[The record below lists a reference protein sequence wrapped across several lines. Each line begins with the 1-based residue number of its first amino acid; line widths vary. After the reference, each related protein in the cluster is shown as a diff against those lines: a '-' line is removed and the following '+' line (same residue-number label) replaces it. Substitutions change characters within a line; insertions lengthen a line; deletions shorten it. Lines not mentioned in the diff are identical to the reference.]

1 MTNEAQTTPP
11 VDRGHLLRVLGMLF
25 GIAVVVGSTIGQGI
39 LRTPGQVA
47 EGAQTPWLI
56 LGLWALGGVISAI
69 DAMSTAELAASIRQT
84 GGPYI
89 FFRRTF
95 GALPGLAAGIAD
107 WLANIGSM
115 AFVSVVFGE
124 YLHRLGLMTFAPIG
138 VLAMGLVL
146 LIGLMQLMGTR
157 VAGTSQEVGSAI
169 KAALFTGLVVVLM
182 LAPRGEPVSTMT
194 TSQMTVGLTLSGV
207 IIALRAIFGTYA
219 GWNGASYF
227 LEEVRDPGRSIVR
240 ATFIGI
246 VVVAVIYVLVNLAL
260 LNVLTPAE
268 MAGSKLVAAEAAARV
283 FGPAADPVVTAISL
297 ISLVTIVN
305 TSIMIYPRVV
315 YAVARDYGLTPLTRV
330 AANGTPRAAL
340 AVTVIAA
347 GSLSLIGVYDVLIA
361 FSTSLL
367 AAIGAAVNLAAI
379 VLRYRE
385 PELERPWKMPL
396 FPIPAVIALAINGAL
411 LVVFVMEDPATT
423 ARAFA
428 LLVVL
433 TAALWLATRKSHHPS
448 RTDSPS

>member
-1 MTNEAQTTPP
+1 
-11 VDRGHLLRVLGMLF
+11 
-25 GIAVVVGSTIGQGI
+25 
-39 LRTPGQVA
+39 
-47 EGAQTPWLI
+47 
-56 LGLWALGGVISAI
+56 
-69 DAMSTAELAASIRQT
+69 
-84 GGPYI
+84 
-89 FFRRTF
+89 
-95 GALPGLAAGIAD
+95 
-107 WLANIGSM
+107 
-115 AFVSVVFGE
+115 
-124 YLHRLGLMTFAPIG
+124 
-138 VLAMGLVL
+138 
-146 LIGLMQLMGTR
+146 
-157 VAGTSQEVGSAI
+157 
-169 KAALFTGLVVVLM
+169 
-182 LAPRGEPVSTMT
+182 
-194 TSQMTVGLTLSGV
+194 
-207 IIALRAIFGTYA
+207 
-219 GWNGASYF
+219 
-227 LEEVRDPGRSIVR
+227 
-240 ATFIGI
+240 
-246 VVVAVIYVLVNLAL
+246 
-260 LNVLTPAE
+260 